1 MNDRNL
7 SEDNSKYLIV
17 GLGNPGKQYQNT
29 RHNFGFMVL
38 DELAKTLNIEFS
50 RMQHQAMVTKTHY
63 HERLLIL
70 AKPRTFMNNSG
81 RSVRALANF
90 YKIPNENILVIFDDA
105 DLDFETIRLRKEGG
119 SSGQKGMASIIQ
131 SLGTEGFPR
140 MRLGLGRPHGRMETA
155 DFVLL
160 PFSKQEQ
167 ETLPFLLKKAVEAVL
182 TFVDEGIDAAMNQYN
197 TKTV

>member
-1 MNDRNL
+1 MNNRSN

-38 DELAKTLNIEFS
+38 DELARTLKIEFR

-63 HERLLIL
+63 HDRLLIL

-81 RSVRALANF
+81 RSVRSLANF
-90 YKIPNENILVIFDDA
+90 YKIPTENIFVIFDDA
-105 DLDFETIRLRKEGG
+105 DLDFETIRLRRDGG

-131 SLGTEGFPR
+131 SLGTEEFPR
-140 MRLGLGRPHGRMETA
+140 MRLGLGRPPGRMETA

-167 ETLPFLLKKAVEAVL
+167 EVLPFLLKKAGEAVL
-182 TFVDEGIDAAMNQYN
+182 TFVDDGIDTAMNQFN
-197 TKTV
+197 TRTT

>member
-1 MNDRNL
+1 MSSRNS
-7 SEDNSKYLIV
+7 SEDNNKYLIV

-38 DELAKTLNIEFS
+38 DELASALNIEFR

-63 HERLLIL
+63 HDRLLIL

-90 YKIPNENILVIFDDA
+90 YKIPTENILVVFDDA

-140 MRLGLGRPHGRMETA
+140 MRLGLGRPLGRMETA

-160 PFSKQEQ
+160 PFSSQEQ
-167 ETLPFLLKKAVEAVL
+167 EVLPFLLKKAVEAVL
-182 TFVDEGIDAAMNQYN
+182 TFVNDGIDAAMNQFN
-197 TKTV
+197 TKAA